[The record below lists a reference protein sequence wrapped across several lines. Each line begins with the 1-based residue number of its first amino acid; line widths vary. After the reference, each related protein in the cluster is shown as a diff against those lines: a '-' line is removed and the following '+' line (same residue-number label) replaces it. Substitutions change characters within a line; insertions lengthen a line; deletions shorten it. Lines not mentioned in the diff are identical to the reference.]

1 MMTTAHNLEDA
12 LGNLDPMLPLGPE
25 DEAFFVERDFSQR
38 RQMVRRLQLAL
49 RTSPTRYSKFLFS
62 GQKGS
67 GKGTELYRL
76 NKELGAEFFLV
87 HFSVQDKLDIYDLDY
102 RDVVFSVGLGIVE
115 AAKSVPAVANAIP
128 DEMLKPIVDFFA
140 EVYQEQHYKEK
151 YESAVELKP
160 GILSLIAAFGRLG
173 SERESRTTVRK
184 RISGSLKLLV
194 SAIGKLARFVEERL
208 GKKILVIVEDLD
220 KTNDEAARQLFFEY
234 GKSLA
239 DIPVHVVYTF
249 PVSLRNDQGFVQNN
263 AYFQDFN
270 LPNISIYNRDETD
283 NNNGLGQLQRILTL
297 RVSEG
302 LFEPDALTLL
312 AEQSGG
318 LARSLIS
325 LANKACMNALLDNRL
340 RISVIDVRGAAAE
353 ERADYRRILTFDQ
366 IDLLRKV
373 RTSKLVDNSADYQQ
387 LLYNLS
393 ILEYRDD
400 DPDPWYN
407 VNPVVRDLL

>member
-1 MMTTAHNLEDA
+1 MST
-12 LGNLDPMLPLGPE
+12 
-25 DEAFFVERDFSQR
+25 
-38 RQMVRRLQLAL
+38 
-49 RTSPTRYSKFLFS
+49 
-62 GQKGS
+62 
-67 GKGTELYRL
+67 
-76 NKELGAEFFLV
+76 
-87 HFSVQDKLDIYDLDY
+87 
-102 RDVVFSVGLGIVE
+102 
-115 AAKSVPAVANAIP
+115 
-128 DEMLKPIVDFFA
+128 
-140 EVYQEQHYKEK
+140 
-151 YESAVELKP
+151 
-160 GILSLIAAFGRLG
+160 
-173 SERESRTTVRK
+173 
-184 RISGSLKLLV
+184 
-194 SAIGKLARFVEERL
+194 
-208 GKKILVIVEDLD
+208 
-220 KTNDEAARQLFFEY
+220 
-234 GKSLA
+234 
-239 DIPVHVVYTF
+239 
-249 PVSLRNDQGFVQNN
+249 
-263 AYFQDFN
+263 
-270 LPNISIYNRDETD
+270 NISVYNRDETD
-283 NNNGLGQLQRILTL
+283 NNNGLGQLQLILTL